1 MGEAESGLE
10 SEGHMGG
17 CERKGSRSASR
28 SRGSRLAR
36 GVLWSSRAWGRSV
49 CGHIRVGGPGSQQ
62 EGSMDKGG
70 SRGDCFARHATVL
83 LGFSRLRPGGEKWFS
98 LGR

>member
-28 SRGSRLAR
+28 SRGSSELAR
-36 GVLWSSRAWGRSV
+36 GVLQSSRMWGRSV
-49 CGHIRVGGPGSQQ
+49 CGHTYEWGGPGSQQ
-62 EGSMDKGG
+62 EGSLDTGEG
-70 SRGDCFARHATVL
+70 VTWRL
-83 LGFSRLRPGGEKWFS
+83 LCWICDAPAGFPVICGW
-98 LGR
+98 